1 MKIGRLHISMLMSVI
16 KNSFLFQTFMKE
28 DAEGLQKM
36 LRLEF
41 HLTGGG
47 SFLVNEQG

>member
-1 MKIGRLHISMLMSVI
+1 MMKIGRLHISMFI

-28 DAEGLQKM
+28 DAEALQKI

-41 HLTGGG
+41 HLTWGG
-47 SFLVNEQG
+47 SLLVNGQG